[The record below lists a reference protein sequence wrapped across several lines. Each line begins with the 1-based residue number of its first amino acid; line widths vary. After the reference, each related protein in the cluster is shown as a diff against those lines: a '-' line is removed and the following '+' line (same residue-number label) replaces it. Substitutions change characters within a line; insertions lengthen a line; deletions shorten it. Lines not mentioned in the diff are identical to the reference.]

1 MINNLLPILLCSLI
15 GLIIPVVFVYL
26 DLSELEMAF
35 NLKNFLW
42 DIESQRILK
51 FSLPAFP
58 ALFAIAGYLYV
69 REKELIKRLNKNE
82 ADEKRNQHL
91 AAIGEM
97 TSSVAHEINN
107 PLAII
112 NGTTLILKR
121 MIDKDHTKEELKEK
135 IDQISGTCKRISAI
149 VRTMQDITRDT
160 TNEEPSQTSL
170 KEVIGDIVEV
180 FEEKVKGTEIK
191 LDLDLDSE
199 VSMTPILVKRISL
212 SRVFI
217 NLINNSIDAVADSP
231 APWIKVSAEFKKNV
245 LKVFIEDSGLGISEE
260 VAERVFEP
268 FYTSKDIGKGTG
280 LGLSISAKVV
290 RDEGG
295 DIYIDQS
302 KKNTTFVVEIPHKKT
317 A

>member
-1 MINNLLPILLCSLI
+1 MKYYIVPILLSSLI
-15 GLIIPVVFVYL
+15 GLLIPVIFVYL
-26 DLSELEMAF
+26 DLSELEMSF
-35 NLKNFLW
+35 NLKNFIW
-42 DIESQRILK
+42 DIDSQRILK

-58 ALFAIAGYLYV
+58 LIFACAGYLYV
-69 REKELIKRLNKNE
+69 KEKELLKRINKNE
-82 ADEKRNQHL
+82 ADDKRNQHL

-112 NGTTLILKR
+112 NGTSLILKR
-121 MIDKDHTKEELKEK
+121 LLDKEHTVDQLKEK
-135 IDQISGTCKRISAI
+135 IDLISNTCKRISAI

-160 TNEEPSQTSL
+160 TNEEPTLTSL

-180 FEEKVKGTEIK
+180 FEEKIKGTEIK
-191 LDLDLDSE
+191 LDLDLESE
-199 VSMTPILVKRISL
+199 VSLTPILVKRISL

-231 APWIKVSAEFKKNV
+231 SPWIKVTAEFKKNT
-245 LKVFIEDSGLGISEE
+245 LKVSIEDSGLGISEE

-295 DIYIDQS
+295 DIYIDQD
-302 KKNTTFVVEIPHKKT
+302 KANTTFIVEIPHKKS